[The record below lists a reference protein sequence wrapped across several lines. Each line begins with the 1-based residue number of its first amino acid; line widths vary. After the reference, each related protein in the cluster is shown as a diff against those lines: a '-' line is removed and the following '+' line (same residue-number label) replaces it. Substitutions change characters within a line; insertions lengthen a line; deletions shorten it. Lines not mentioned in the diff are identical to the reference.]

1 MCGLFGYIFNN
12 LDNHEKALKLVYNNL
27 KAQKTFNKYVVCFMF
42 VGCAYVHANNKTIAK
57 LEKNNR
63 RLAKQLESLVEER
76 EEESLEQVKD
86 ILKKA
91 LGEE

>member
-1 MCGLFGYIFNN
+1 MDKLIGHIFGS
-12 LDNHEKALKLVYNNL
+12 LDNHEKALKCVYNNL
-27 KAQKTFNKYVVCFMF
+27 KAQKAFNKCVVLFMF
-42 VGCAYVHANNKTIAK
+42 VGCAYVHANNKVVAK

-63 RLAKQLESLVEER
+63 RLAKQLEALTEER

-91 LGEE
+91 LGED